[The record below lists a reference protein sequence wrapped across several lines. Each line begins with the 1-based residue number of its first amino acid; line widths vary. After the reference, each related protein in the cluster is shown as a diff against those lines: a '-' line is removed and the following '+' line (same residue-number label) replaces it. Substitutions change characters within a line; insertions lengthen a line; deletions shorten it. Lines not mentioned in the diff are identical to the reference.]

1 MADEQDMLMMSVAVI
16 AIVASRRRKR
26 RKVRSCW
33 VRSWI
38 SNRSQ
43 FGGYEALL
51 KDIRGS
57 DQKSYTNFCRMSPT
71 QYGELLAMV
80 TPIITRQN
88 TNCRKAISADE
99 RLAVTLRFLATGM

>member
-51 KDIRGS
+51 KDIQRISSACLPGLMA
-57 DQKSYTNFCRMSPT
+57 RA
-71 QYGELLAMV
+71 LLALV
-80 TPIITRQN
+80 AYGIV
-88 TNCRKAISADE
+88 DE
-99 RLAVTLRFLATGM
+99 Y